1 MVNCEGIRSVSEG
14 RAPNRLQSPRQDSRS
29 RTVWRG
35 ATHMAL
41 LTERVGCDAAQRL
54 SEDAP
59 LAKIWF
65 CWLHW
70 QRAVNKAEL
79 PDP

>member
-1 MVNCEGIRSVSEG
+1 
-14 RAPNRLQSPRQDSRS
+14 
-29 RTVWRG
+29 
-35 ATHMAL
+35 MAL